1 MKNRGKD
8 FEKKF
13 REDFLKNP
21 KCVFI
26 YRIPDQLSGYKG
38 SSTNICDFIVYNDS
52 KLYLIET
59 KSHNGNTWPFS
70 SFPQYN
76 RMVEYVGKPG
86 IRVGVVLWLVDK
98 DTVVYL
104 PLNTI
109 KEMILEGKKSFN
121 IKDLQN
127 ENYRVIL
134 IPSKKKRI
142 FMDSDY
148 SILDDLQEGD

>member
-13 REDFLKNP
+13 KEDFSKNP
-21 KCVFI
+21 NCHFI

-38 SSTNICDFIVYNDS
+38 SATNICDFLIYNNT

-59 KSHNGNTWPFS
+59 KSHNGNTWHFCN
-70 SFPQYN
+70 FPQYVK
-76 RMVEYVGKPG
+76 MKDYVGNLG
-86 IRVGVVLWLVDK
+86 IRVGVVLWMIDK
-98 DTVVYL
+98 DTVLYL
-104 PLNTI
+104 PVKTI
-109 KEMILEGKKSFN
+109 TQMKADNKKSFN

-127 ENYRVIL
+127 DTYRIFT
-134 IPSKKKRI
+134 IPSKKKRV

-148 SILDDLQEGD
+148 SILDNLQEGD